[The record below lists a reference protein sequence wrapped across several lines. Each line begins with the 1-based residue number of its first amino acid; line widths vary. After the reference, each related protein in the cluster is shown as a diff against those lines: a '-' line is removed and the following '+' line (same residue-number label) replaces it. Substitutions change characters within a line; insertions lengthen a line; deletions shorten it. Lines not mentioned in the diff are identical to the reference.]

1 MAFAILRSLL
11 SFPRLCGHTEETLFK
26 PGRSICPQYPGHCR
40 SAIATTNSMS
50 LRVLALLGL
59 ASLAAAAPNM
69 KPSASTVNKRYVEE
83 RNGVTYNVFKRAGEA
98 SSLSYVKNSGICE
111 TTAGVDQYSGYLDV
125 GTDMHSK
132 EYSAF
137 LALSPF
143 LRLFEFYRGFLGLS
157 EMIWETFA
165 SFTSNFKRHD

>member
-1 MAFAILRSLL
+1 MLRSLL
-11 SFPRLCGHTEETLFK
+11 CFRRLCGHSVETLFTSS
-26 PGRSICPQYPGHCR
+26 RSIYSQYYPGSCCF
-40 SAIATTNSMS
+40 ATATTNSMS

-59 ASLAAAAPNM
+59 ASLAAAAPNI

-111 TTAGVDQYSGYLDV
+111 TTPGVDQYSGYLDV

-132 EYSAF
+132 QYPAL
-137 LALSPF
+137 LAPLPS
-143 LRLFEFYRGFLGLS
+143 LRLFELYRGFLELLP
-157 EMIWETFA
+157 MIQKIFATF
-165 SFTSNFKRHD
+165 SSKFKRHD